1 MSNICLVEIK
11 QLLSMSI
18 GFTVSLRFQCIQC
31 GCNRSREHSPRK
43 RRVAKLLSSLA
54 LVSPQENTGTSQ
66 LVKEIY
72 IGHAVQQRNQLKNA
86 KDVSHQLLI
95 LKLY

>member
-1 MSNICLVEIK
+1 
-11 QLLSMSI
+11 
-18 GFTVSLRFQCIQC
+18 
-31 GCNRSREHSPRK
+31 
-43 RRVAKLLSSLA
+43 VAKLLSSLA
-54 LVSPQENTGTSQ
+54 LVPPQENTGTSQ
-66 LVKEIY
+66 LVKIY

>member
-1 MSNICLVEIK
+1 
-11 QLLSMSI
+11 MSI